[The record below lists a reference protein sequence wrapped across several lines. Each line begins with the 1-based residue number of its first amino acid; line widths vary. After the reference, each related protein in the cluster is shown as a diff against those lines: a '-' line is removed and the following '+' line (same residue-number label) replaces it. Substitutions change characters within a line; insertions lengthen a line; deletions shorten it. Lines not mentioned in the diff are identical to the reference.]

1 MSVLD
6 LEFTSKY
13 KRARRKKTQDLRNSI
28 DECVNLLSKNPR
40 HPGLHTH
47 RVRGRKG
54 VWQAYIDEANRV
66 TFQYGDNSII
76 LRNNCTHDVPKKS
89 P

>member
-13 KRARRKKTQDLRNSI
+13 KRARRKKTQDMRNSI
-28 DECVNLLSKNPR
+28 DEYVKLLSENPR

-47 RVRGRKG
+47 RVHGRKG
-54 VWQAYIDEANRV
+54 VCQAYIDDANRV
-66 TFQYGDNSII
+66 TFQYRENSII
-76 LRNNCTHDVPKKS
+76 LRNNCTHDMPKQS

>member
-1 MSVLD
+1 MSVPD

-13 KRARRKKTQDLRNSI
+13 KRARRKKTQRMRDSL
-28 DECVNLLSKNPR
+28 DECVKLLGKNPH

-47 RVRGRKG
+47 RVQGRKG
-54 VWQAYIDEANRV
+54 VWQVYIDQANRV

-76 LRNNCTHDVPKKS
+76 LRNNCTHDMPKRS

>member
-1 MSVLD
+1 MSPLR
-6 LEFTSKY
+6 LEILPRF
-13 KRARRKKTQDLRNSI
+13 KRARRRKTPNMQASI
-28 DECVNLLSKNPR
+28 DECVKLLINNPR

-54 VWQAYIDEANRV
+54 VWQAYIDQANRV
-66 TFQYGDNSII
+66 TFQYGENSII
-76 LRNNCTHDVPKKS
+76 LRNNCSHDIPKKS